1 MTASM
6 LPSLIAF
13 AAVLLM
19 IPAALWLARRAQGMR
34 QGSGSTALA
43 VVGGITVGPRERIAV
58 VRAAEQYLV
67 VGITGQSMTLLATLD
82 DWPLEASAAA
92 SPLPFAA
99 LLGRIQNNNA
109 AKNP

>member
-19 IPAALWLARRAQGMR
+19 IPAALWLARRAQGLR
-34 QGSGSTALA
+34 QGGSNALA
-43 VVGGITVGPRERIAV
+43 VVGGLTVGPRERIAV
-58 VRAAEQYLV
+58 VRAAGSYLV

-82 DWPLEASAAA
+82 DWPVETTPAASASAFA
-92 SPLPFAA
+92 S
-99 LLGRIQNNNA
+99 LLNRVQHGNA
-109 AKNP
+109 PKAP

>member
-13 AAVLLM
+13 AAVVLM

-34 QGSGSTALA
+34 QGGSSALA

-82 DWPLEASAAA
+82 DWPLEANTAA
-92 SPLPFAA
+92 SPQPFAA

>member
-34 QGSGSTALA
+34 QGGSNALA

-58 VRAAEQYLV
+58 VRAAEHYLV

-82 DWPLEASAAA
+82 DWPVEASTAAN
-92 SPLPFAA
+92 PLPFAA
-99 LLGRIQNNNA
+99 LLGRVQNNNA